1 MNSTLE
7 LILTI
12 VHVLVCVVMTVLILM
27 QNGKSEGLSSS
38 LSGAAETF
46 FGKNKG
52 RSAEAKMQRI
62 TVILAIVFIVLTVIL
77 AIF

>member
-46 FGKNKG
+46 FGKNKS